1 MRKNK
6 KGRGKKREKRVEK
19 EEDKKMEEKKEE
31 KKGGAMYQ
39 ARAVRIIEDVYLQ
52 MTLSHF
58 LAVWCKEIQQCIA
71 YKLRESEVRLLCV
84 PWHMCIYHPIRDYLW
99 VEVVEKFRPVFLPDV
114 VNNTFQTKFEGNYIQ
129 SKINDN
135 MFIH

>member
-1 MRKNK
+1 MRRNK

-19 EEDKKMEEKKEE
+19 EEDKKMEE

-58 LAVWCKEIQQCIA
+58 LAV
-71 YKLRESEVRLLCV
+71 
-84 PWHMCIYHPIRDYLW
+84 
-99 VEVVEKFRPVFLPDV
+99 
-114 VNNTFQTKFEGNYIQ
+114 
-129 SKINDN
+129 
-135 MFIH
+135 

>member
-1 MRKNK
+1 MPTQLCRRLWDENEEKEGKKRREKLKKRKQGRRIRRNK
-6 KGRGKKREKRVEK
+6 KGRGRKREKRVEK

-58 LAVWCKEIQQCIA
+58 LAV
-71 YKLRESEVRLLCV
+71 
-84 PWHMCIYHPIRDYLW
+84 
-99 VEVVEKFRPVFLPDV
+99 
-114 VNNTFQTKFEGNYIQ
+114 
-129 SKINDN
+129 
-135 MFIH
+135 